1 MPQWPACA
9 GRDAALE
16 IALAIL
22 RERVP
27 QPR

>member
-1 MPQWPACA
+1 VLSPP
-9 GRDAALE
+9 DAALE
-16 IALAIL
+16 IALGIL